1 MNQNQK
7 NSKPVT
13 NLLKNK
19 IAEPYLEKNPTN
31 EKYISF
37 NNHHNS
43 TSINHIKSS
52 KKIADDNLASK
63 SYTQNFSEQLRE
75 QFTTLG
81 DKKQGEMGKIYKDS
95 KNKIDNIYTFLK
107 DNNRIID
114 SKNKIKIV
122 NQFNFH
128 GVNYW
133 IDNKKREDRKRYDNK
148 SKFWK

>member
-1 MNQNQK
+1 
-7 NSKPVT
+7 
-13 NLLKNK
+13 
-19 IAEPYLEKNPTN
+19 
-31 EKYISF
+31 
-37 NNHHNS
+37 
-43 TSINHIKSS
+43 
-52 KKIADDNLASK
+52 
-63 SYTQNFSEQLRE
+63 
-75 QFTTLG
+75 
-81 DKKQGEMGKIYKDS
+81 MGKIYKDS

-148 SKFWK
+148 SKFWKQN